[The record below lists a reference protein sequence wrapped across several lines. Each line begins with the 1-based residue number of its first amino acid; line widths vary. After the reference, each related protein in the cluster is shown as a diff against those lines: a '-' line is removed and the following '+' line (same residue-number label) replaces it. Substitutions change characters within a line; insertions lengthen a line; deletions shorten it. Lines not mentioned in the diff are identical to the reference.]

1 MKTAWNQTG
10 RLSLLI
16 FRRSPGGTL
25 PRLILLFSLLIQ
37 TPACLISGCSRDGGG
52 PDSLDAVEVQ
62 LDSSRFD
69 VSFTIV
75 DNIAE
80 TPHSVRRLDVYI
92 YDADGIK
99 PLLDKR
105 RYDSLPESL
114 VLHGNGKAR
123 IVVAI
128 ANSPGDFGSESTGRF
143 DAIEMLSLDFASE
156 SPEMPVMSGM
166 CTVEAG
172 STETL
177 SLAPLMARIKLGE
190 VGNRMK
196 NYVRLEDPR
205 IYLENL
211 NSGAEIMREGG
222 FRPSGVTEKGA
233 KVSLPY
239 DIGVYAQHPGTE
251 LFCYPN
257 DSSEATI
264 GTPGTKLVLEC
275 EIKGEIARFIIDL
288 PAIRRNS
295 TTTVDITVS
304 GKEDF
309 ESKVY

>member
-1 MKTAWNQTG
+1 M
-10 RLSLLI
+10 
-16 FRRSPGGTL
+16 
-25 PRLILLFSLLIQ
+25 
-37 TPACLISGCSRDGGG
+37 ISGCSRDGGG

-69 VSFTIV
+69 VSFIIV

-172 STETL
+172 GTETI

-211 NSGAEIMREGG
+211 NSGAEIMREG
-222 FRPSGVTEKGA
+222 A
-233 KVSLPY
+233 
-239 DIGVYAQHPGTE
+239 GTE